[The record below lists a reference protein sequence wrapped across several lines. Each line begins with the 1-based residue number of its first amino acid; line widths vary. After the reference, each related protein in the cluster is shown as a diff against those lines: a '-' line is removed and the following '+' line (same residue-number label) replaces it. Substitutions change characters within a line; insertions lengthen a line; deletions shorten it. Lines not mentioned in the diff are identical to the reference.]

1 MDKIINL
8 LAMTVSMSTPFLLCV
23 MGGLYA
29 QRAGVFNIALEGI
42 MNIGA
47 FGCIVFT
54 LITGSIALG
63 GILGVCM
70 SVLITAIFIFF
81 AVKLKSN
88 AIIIGIAINL
98 VSSSVP
104 PFLMQAFYKSRSSL
118 IATDII
124 DPQKMK
130 LDIPILRSIPVL
142 GDIFNNQTPLTYL
155 SFALVAILTVV
166 MFKTKFG
173 IYVRVTGENEEAAK
187 AIGIKV
193 DNIRCAALI
202 LSAVTCGLAGIN
214 LSMESLGMYTMNMT
228 ANRGF
233 ICLSAIVCGKRQP
246 IRSALYALLFGLA
259 KALQIM
265 LTNVVDSVTAS
276 LIGMLPYLT
285 ILVVLLVTEIPATVR
300 NTLRIFQDS

>member
-54 LITGSIALG
+54 LLTRSIALG

-88 AIIIGIAINL
+88 AIIIGIAVNL
-98 VSSSVP
+98 VSSSVL

-155 SFALVAILTVV
+155 SFVLVAVLTVV

-193 DNIRCAALI
+193 DIIRCAALI

>member
-1 MDKIINL
+1 MLINL
-8 LAMTVSMSTPFLLCV
+8 FAMTVTMSTPFLLCV

-42 MNIGA
+42 MNFGA
-47 FGCIVFT
+47 FGGILFVILTSNIV
-54 LITGSIALG
+54 LG

-70 SVLITAIFIFF
+70 SVLITIIFMFF
-81 AVKLKSN
+81 AVKMKSN
-88 AIIIGIAINL
+88 PIIVGIAINL
-98 VSSSVP
+98 VSLSVP
-104 PFLMQAFYKSRSSL
+104 PFIMQAFYHSRSSL
-118 IATDII
+118 TATDII

-130 LDIPILRSIPVL
+130 LDVPILRSIPIL
-142 GDIFNNQTPLTYL
+142 NEIFNFQTPLTYL
-155 SFALVAILTVV
+155 SFILVVVLTIV
-166 MFKTKFG
+166 MFKTRFG
-173 IYVRVTGENEEAAK
+173 VYVRVTGENEEAAK

-193 DNIRCAALI
+193 DNIRYAALI
-202 LSAVTCGLAGIN
+202 ISAITCGLAGLN
-214 LSMESLGMYTMNMT
+214 LSVESLGMYTMNMT

-246 IRSALYALLFGLA
+246 VRSALYALLFGLA

-285 ILVVLLVTEIPATVR
+285 ILLVLLVTEIPATRR
-300 NTLRIFQDS
+300 NTVRIFQDS